1 MPIRKSFIAFVLPVL
16 FASSMAG
23 AFGDD
28 AVQTPRPVPATR
40 PEMKQLLED
49 MKKRPHRIPIPELT
63 EKDKE
68 ALGERAG
75 NYEARLRYHYVPA
88 TEGSVFGAARAGAA
102 GGPGAS
108 SSGSASKDGAKTGQR
123 SGIDFTRNADENMS
137 LTYQFKTKL
146 FWIVS
151 RTNNCQY
158 CLGHQEWKLAATG
171 MTDDQIAALDAD
183 WGVYGE
189 NEQAA
194 FAYVRLLTW
203 EPHRLNDAAIESVK
217 QHYTPLQILEMT
229 MSVSGN
235 NSINRWKEGTGIPQ
249 SEGNTFAG
257 RGGSADIPHSNEFT
271 TPTSTKYEKLV
282 SIVAPIEIQEGKATG
297 RGLSTRPPLES
308 RDETLKKIAELSQ
321 RTTRLP
327 LVDEKVTATWLTESK
342 QEVEP
347 ANWARLLANFPNEGR
362 GRLPALVSRQRKTGD
377 LSELQKAQINWI
389 IARQDHAWYA
399 IGQAHRH
406 LKNLGQ
412 SDDQI
417 FALDSDLSKPVD
429 GLADADRSLF
439 VMAKHLAASPIAVT
453 DEDVAAALAATS
465 PAHVVQTINHTTAC
479 AYFDRLTEAAGLP
492 LEE

>member
-1 MPIRKSFIAFVLPVL
+1 MPVRKSLIAFALPVL
-16 FASSMAG
+16 FASSMA
-23 AFGDD
+23 AASGDD
-28 AVQTPRPVPATR
+28 AVKTPRPVPATR
-40 PEMKQLLED
+40 PEMKQLLEE
-49 MKKRPHRIPIPELT
+49 MKKRPHRIPVPELT

-75 NYEARLRYHYVPA
+75 SYEAQLRYHYVPA
-88 TEGSVFGAARAGAA
+88 SEGTVFGAARAGGAS
-102 GGPGAS
+102 GPG
-108 SSGSASKDGAKTGQR
+108 GKGTSKDGAKSGQR

-194 FAYVRLLTW
+194 FAYARLLTW
-203 EPHRLNDAAIESVK
+203 EPHQLNDAAIERVK

-257 RGGSADIPHSNEFT
+257 RGGSPDIPHSNEFT

-282 SIVAPIEIQEGKATG
+282 SIVAPLEIREGKATG

-308 RDETLKKIAELSQ
+308 RDETLKKIGELSS
-321 RTTRLP
+321 RTARFP
-327 LVDEKVTATWLTESK
+327 LVDAKTTSAWLTESG
-342 QEVEP
+342 QELEP
-347 ANWARLLANFPNEGR
+347 ANWTRLLANFPNEGR
-362 GRLPALVSRQRKTGD
+362 GRLPALVSRQRRTGD
-377 LSELQKAQINWI
+377 LTELQKAQINWI
-389 IARQDHAWYA
+389 VARQDHAWYA
-399 IGQAHRH
+399 IGQAYRQ

-417 FALDSDLSKPVD
+417 FALDGDLASPTE
-429 GLADADRSLF
+429 GLTDAERSLF
-439 VMAKHLAASPIAVT
+439 ILAKHLAASPIAVT